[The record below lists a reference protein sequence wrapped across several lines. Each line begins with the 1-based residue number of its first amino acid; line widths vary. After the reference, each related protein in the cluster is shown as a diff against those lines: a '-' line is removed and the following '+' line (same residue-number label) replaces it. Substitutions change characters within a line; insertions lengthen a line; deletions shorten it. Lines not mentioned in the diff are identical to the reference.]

1 MQSIGQSLFY
11 LLDLFYI
18 IKFRTSDFLLMSD
31 LFKIGRLALYV
42 VALPLAIT
50 AVVSAEAFF
59 SYSDGL
65 IDDSELLA
73 SNPTAIDAA
82 YGQINHVLHVD
93 ADGGVSGQIMNRNGD
108 GFEGSA
114 DMDVTLNS
122 RGQIVA
128 AATTGNDGVFH
139 FENVKPGAYS
149 FIATSENHVST
160 FGVYVLDDETPETA
174 TIQLSVAASGAN
186 SAGVKEILNSDVQTV
201 AYQYTPAVSELVN
214 TEQISR
220 VSLSSSNTIDGRI
233 QPLRWEDQ
241 AQTFD
246 LTGNQVYL
254 LDESGVVANTP
265 VEADGS
271 YSLSDVAPGIYD
283 FVSFGPHGAAA
294 FAVEITDPA
303 ADAEKNVSFTSKGQE
318 DSEELSVV
326 LSEPVSGEDE
336 ITIEV
341 LGDSP
346 QNGYGGGYGGG
357 GGGAGGFG
365 GDWGGIIG
373 LALGAWVLTEAF
385 NNSNNNAQVIQPP
398 IIIPPATSPF

>member
-1 MQSIGQSLFY
+1 
-11 LLDLFYI
+11 
-18 IKFRTSDFLLMSD
+18 MSD
-31 LFKIGRLALYV
+31 LFKIGRLAIYV

-82 YGQINHVLHVD
+82 YGHINHILYVD
-93 ADGGVSGQIMNRNGD
+93 ANGGVSGQIMNRNGD

-122 RGQIVA
+122 RGQVVA

-139 FENVKPGAYS
+139 FENVKPGDYS

-160 FGVYVLDDETPETA
+160 FGVYVLDDEQPATE
-174 TIQLSVAASGAN
+174 TIQLSVAASGTN
-186 SAGVKEILNSDVQTV
+186 SAGVKEILNSDVQAV
-201 AYQYTPAVSELVN
+201 AYQYTPARNEMVMVD
-214 TEQISR
+214 QISR
-220 VSLSSSNTIDGRI
+220 VTLNDGNTITGRI

-241 AQTFD
+241 AETFD

-254 LDESGVVANTP
+254 LDGNGVVANTP

-271 YSLSDVAPGIYD
+271 YSLSGVAPGNYD

-303 ADAEKNVSFTSKGQE
+303 ENAEKNVSFSTKVQE
-318 DSEELSVV
+318 DAEELSVV
-326 LSEPVSGEDE
+326 LSEPVSGGDG
-336 ITIEV
+336 ITIELV
-341 LGDSP
+341 GDSP
-346 QNGYGGGYGGG
+346 PNDFGGGYGGG
-357 GGGAGGFG
+357 YDQGGGGNFG
-365 GDWGGIIG
+365 GGGG
-373 LALGAWVLTEAF
+373 GNQGGPAPSRDMDDE
-385 NNSNNNAQVIQPP
+385 
-398 IIIPPATSPF
+398 IPF